1 MKAFQALVS
10 LGGLL
15 LVIGVY
21 VLLPA
26 SSLTANHTNTLD
38 PGASVYLYDKLN
50 VLKFGRLTGQFSE
63 SQGNALNLYVFTEDQ
78 YTTFTTQYVPQGL
91 FSSLEHSSGSFS
103 VSLPSPGNYYL
114 IFTHGTGLETSSQE
128 VNFSL
133 NLDGYNPVILA
144 VGVGLLVGGAISLGV
159 GYHLRNKYLDKLLTP
174 AASDVVVFDKP
185 SPPPPASG

>member
-15 LVIGVY
+15 LIIGVY
-21 VLLPA
+21 VLLP
-26 SSLTANHTNTLD
+26 SSALTAK
-38 PGASVYLYDKLN
+38 YI
-50 VLKFGRLTGQFSE
+50 
-63 SQGNALNLYVFTEDQ
+63 FTEDQ